1 MMGQEIKNWW
11 LQAKVDF
18 DSAEYNFKGKRYY
31 LCAFMSQQSVEK
43 ALKALLIKRTK
54 DFPKIHDLTKLAKM
68 VNAPLEIVEL
78 CAKINP
84 AYIAS
89 RYPDTAKKYSK
100 KECTELLK
108 YAKQVL
114 EWIKKNLK

>member
-1 MMGQEIKNWW
+1 MRQEAKNWW
-11 LQAKVDF
+11 LQAKEDF
-18 DSAEYNFKGKRYY
+18 DSAKYNSKGKKFY
-31 LCAFMSQQSVEK
+31 LAAFMSQQSVEK
-43 ALKALLIKRTK
+43 ALKALLIQKTE

-68 VNAPLEIVEL
+68 VDAPVKIVEL

-89 RYPDTAKKYSK
+89 RYPDIARKYSK
-100 KECTELLK
+100 KECSELLK

-114 EWIKKNLK
+114 EWTKKNLK

>member
-1 MMGQEIKNWW
+1 MRQEAKNWW
-11 LQAKVDF
+11 LQAAKDF
-18 DSAEYNFKGKRYY
+18 DAAKYNLKGNRFY
-31 LCAFMSQQSVEK
+31 LAAFMCQQSVEK
-43 ALKALLIKRTK
+43 AIKALIIQRTE

-68 VNAPLEIVEL
+68 VNAPLEMLEL

-100 KECTELLK
+100 KECNELLK
-108 YAKQVL
+108 YAKKVL

>member
-1 MMGQEIKNWW
+1 MRQEAKNWW
-11 LQAKVDF
+11 LQAKEDF
-18 DSAEYNFKGKRYY
+18 DAAGYNFKGKKYY
-31 LCAFMSQQSVEK
+31 LAAFMSQQSVEK
-43 ALKALLIKRTK
+43 ALKALLIQKTN

-68 VNAPLEIVEL
+68 VNATVETVEL

-89 RYPDTAKKYSK
+89 RYPDVAKKYSK
-100 KECTELLK
+100 KECGKLLK
-108 YAKQVL
+108 YTTQVL